1 MLVNRIVTPRSFVV
15 LGLILSEGGQETMY
29 FVIILSHDYYFSE
42 GGVVPCLF
50 LGEGGPGLR
59 GPEVPVLGVG
69 LGEQSREGWEGPS
82 LVGGSSWQG

>member
-42 GGVVPCLF
+42 GGVMPKSQDPQNTTRSRIRCKTQEGLF
-50 LGEGGPGLR
+50 DTSSSPG
-59 GPEVPVLGVG
+59 
-69 LGEQSREGWEGPS
+69 
-82 LVGGSSWQG
+82 